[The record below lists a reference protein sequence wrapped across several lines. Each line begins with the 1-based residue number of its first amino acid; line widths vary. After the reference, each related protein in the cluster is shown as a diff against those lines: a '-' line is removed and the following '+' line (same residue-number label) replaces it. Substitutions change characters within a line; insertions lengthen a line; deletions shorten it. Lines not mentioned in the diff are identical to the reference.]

1 MGASSSDSSSEVAT
15 EPRWSP
21 GRQATR
27 PNNTIDGSSQVD
39 QYEADTW
46 SEVVRI
52 RTPRMAPYEPV
63 QPGDSA
69 LINMPLFHCY
79 RFHALPWPPPPKSH
93 GGGTAAFTQH
103 TIRCRVTVA
112 QNIHRAHIAAVP
124 IHPVYTQPRR
134 RTTVKVG
141 DRMGIAHDG
150 MKTRVKKVMCGG
162 DRGWYFGADHSPCS
176 QRGRPPSCGLREI
189 GSTRGTWVYNP
200 EVESDPLGLDPNRE
214 IVHSSLY
221 QSLRTNLPRQLMGF
235 VDYPF
240 AIRECGDSRNFP
252 GHEEVLEFLNEF
264 ARDFGLVKLIRFKT
278 EVVRVQQVDLR
289 NDQWIVG
296 SRTNKV
302 SSDEVFDAVVVC
314 VGHYT
319 QPRLADLP
327 EGVVAVDDNRVGP
340 LYKHIFPPQLAPN
353 LSFVGVPYRST
364 SITMT
369 VDLQAKWIALVLSG
383 KAPLP
388 SKEEMM
394 ADVQEYYRYMDDKGI
409 PKHHTHNLGLKFEY
423 SDWLASQVGLAG
435 AYEQT
440 RLIEKSY
447 FKFAADKGVW
457 RRREW
462 HPGCGIQDEE
472 SQGELIMLMPD
483 GNGEVTFQDGA
494 SVREDIIL
502 HCTWYTKLGKKQQN
516 QNLKKTYI
524 VMDAADDT
532 NATPTA
538 AASVDVANTKPPLLP
553 SPPLP
558 NIFGYSSQYPVG

>member
-1 MGASSSDSSSEVAT
+1 
-15 EPRWSP
+15 
-21 GRQATR
+21 
-27 PNNTIDGSSQVD
+27 
-39 QYEADTW
+39 
-46 SEVVRI
+46 
-52 RTPRMAPYEPV
+52 MAPVLKVAVIGAGISGLITARALKGEGHQVVVYEKLD
-63 QPGDSA
+63 QLG
-69 LINMPLFHCY
+69 
-79 RFHALPWPPPPKSH
+79 
-93 GGGTAAFTQH
+93 
-103 TIRCRVTVA
+103 
-112 QNIHRAHIAAVP
+112 
-124 IHPVYTQPRR
+124 
-134 RTTVKVG
+134 
-141 DRMGIAHDG
+141 
-150 MKTRVKKVMCGG
+150 
-162 DRGWYFGADHSPCS
+162 
-176 QRGRPPSCGLREI
+176 
-189 GSTRGTWVYNP
+189 GTWVYNP

-327 EGVVAVDDNRVGP
+327 VNQISIFMLQNLQGIENWPRKQMHSHNYRVPEPFQDQIVVVIGDGPSALDIPLEISKVAKEVHLSSKSSDIKLSKLDCGDNMWQHSKIDHVDGNGEVTFQDGAFIRADFILHCTGFNYCFPFLKTEGVVAVDDNRVGP

-394 ADVQEYYRYMDDKGI
+394 ADVQECYRYMDDKGI

-472 SQGELIMLMPD
+472 SQGESDL
-483 GNGEVTFQDGA
+483 ETV
-494 SVREDIIL
+494 DI
-502 HCTWYTKLGKKQQN
+502 
-516 QNLKKTYI
+516 
-524 VMDAADDT
+524 
-532 NATPTA
+532 
-538 AASVDVANTKPPLLP
+538 
-553 SPPLP
+553 
-558 NIFGYSSQYPVG
+558 